1 MGMYYS
7 TYFAFGVQVAANAY
21 ESDLLRRL
29 EEVEDI
35 DRLCTDLGVNYLL
48 AGDYDRDRL
57 FLTTHCEKVD
67 WGEVKRVDPFSL
79 GHQEG
84 EWRERLFQAADRLG
98 ISLDEEPAWFVVP
111 DVS

>member
-7 TYFAFGVQVAANAY
+7 TYFAFGVQVARNAY
-21 ESDLLRRL
+21 DSDLMRRFD
-29 EEVEDI
+29 DI
-35 DRLCTDLGVNYLL
+35 DDIGQVVRHLGVNYLL
-48 AGDYDRDRL
+48 AGDYDNDRL
-57 FLTTHCEKVD
+57 FLTTHCESVD

-84 EWRERLFQAADRLG
+84 EWREKLFQAADLLG